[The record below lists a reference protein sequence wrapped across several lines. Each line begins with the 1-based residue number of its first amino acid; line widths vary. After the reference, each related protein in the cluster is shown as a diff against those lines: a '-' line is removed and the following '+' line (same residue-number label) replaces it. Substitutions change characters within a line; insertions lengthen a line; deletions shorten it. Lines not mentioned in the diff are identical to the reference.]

1 MITYIYGAMNAG
13 KTAQAIMIAHS
24 LKKQSKRVKFYKVEP
39 NRNNVV
45 EAKVSSKTGL
55 STDGTLIGPSY
66 RFQDY
71 LMLHHKD
78 TDVIIIDECQFLT
91 SDQVEYL
98 AYSHKEIIFV
108 GLKVSYLARIFEGSQ
123 KILSFSPKEV
133 EIPSYCSALGCTEH
147 ATHHL
152 LEIDGVV
159 IKDGPD
165 KIVGDVDGERIKYS
179 PVCKMHYLFK
189 VVSKDEI
196 LEDKKCV

>member
-24 LKKQSKRVKFYKVEP
+24 LKEQNKRVKFYKVEP
-39 NRNNVV
+39 DRKNVV
-45 EAKVSSKTGL
+45 STTVSSRTGL
-55 STDGTLIGPSY
+55 STEGTLIGPSY
-66 RFQDY
+66 KFQDY
-71 LMLHHKD
+71 IMVHHND
-78 TDVIIIDECQFLT
+78 IDVIIIDECQFLS

-98 AYSHKEIIFV
+98 AYTHKEIIFV
-108 GLKVSYLARIFEGSQ
+108 GLKVNYLARIFEGSQ

-159 IKDGPD
+159 MKDGPD
-165 KIVGDVDGERIKYS
+165 KIVGDVKGEKIKYS
-179 PVCKMHYLFK
+179 PVCKMHYLFR
-189 VVSKDEI
+189 VISKEQI
-196 LEDKKCV
+196 LEAKQCV